1 MTPRGI
7 AGTGFPGS
15 ASNELDEPMGIF
27 VNVNLDL
34 YVADCG
40 NDRVQ
45 LFQLGQLHG
54 ITVAGSGSAYATIS
68 LRCPSGI
75 VLDAMK
81 HLFIVDSSNNRIVG
95 SSTNGFRCLVGCY
108 GKGSQSNQLT
118 IPFALS
124 FDRFGNMFVID
135 NANDRIQK
143 FQLLGE
149 YHSPAFNQPQ
159 FCPTTKWNSN
169 AITFAD
175 KSIVGKG
182 PRNLFISTNNTI
194 YVVNRETEQIIM
206 WEEGS
211 VNPTKHISGSLKFL
225 YSLFV
230 TSNGDIFI
238 SEGLTNVRVSRWS
251 SKTGAFD
258 TVINMISSC
267 WGLFVDI
274 NENLYCSMLDYH
286 QVVKGSLND
295 PVMTTSAVAGTK
307 TQGSASNELDGPRG
321 SFVDVNLDLYV
332 ADCGNDRV
340 QLFQL
345 GQLHGITVAG
355 SRSAYATISLSCPSS
370 IVLDAVKHLFI
381 VDQSNDRIVGS
392 SANGF
397 RCLVGCYGKGSRSNQ
412 LSTPVALS
420 FDRFGNMFVTDY
432 ANDRIQKFQ
441 LLESSCVLA
450 FNQPKFCPK
459 PVWNRNGI
467 IIAKQTTLGS
477 EPLAVFV
484 NEKNSV
490 YAINNEKK
498 QVLVWHEDNI
508 DPAMVIPTD
517 FSNSSSL
524 FVTSNGD
531 IYIDNGEKNGLVK
544 KWTSSTNTW
553 STVLF
558 VYSSC
563 KGLFLGTNDG
573 LYCSMA
579 DHHHVAKRYLHD
591 PVMTLTVV
599 AGTGTAGSAANQLN
613 RPHGIFVTWTFD
625 LYVADCENDRVQHF
639 QSGESDGITIAG
651 RGSSNPTGT
660 LSCPTGVTL
669 DVQKYLF
676 IIDSNSHRIVR
687 LGPHGLQCVVGC
699 HGGDPQLTQLSFPS
713 SLSFDRSGNLFVTDT
728 GNDRIQKFQY
738 LKSSCNMSSVI
749 QWANTTELTAK
760 SQMYS
765 QGCNQDN
772 FYYDAFEVKVPE
784 SRYYTIW
791 SSSNIDTYGYI
802 YENSFDPLNPSDN
815 LFEKDDDGAP
825 NDQFKFEIPLYADTT
840 YILVVTTY
848 RPSTTGEIKINV
860 LGLQN
865 VTIKRLSE

>member
-175 KSIVGKG
+175 KSIV
-182 PRNLFISTNNTI
+182 
-194 YVVNRETEQIIM
+194 
-206 WEEGS
+206 
-211 VNPTKHISGSLKFL
+211 
-225 YSLFV
+225 
-230 TSNGDIFI
+230 
-238 SEGLTNVRVSRWS
+238 
-251 SKTGAFD
+251 
-258 TVINMISSC
+258 
-267 WGLFVDI
+267 
-274 NENLYCSMLDYH
+274 DYH